1 MATYGDVVGVEA
13 LVPEIGLMDSGTTP
27 TSVQVEAWL
36 AEAYAKIN
44 RAIANAGYSTP
55 VSSSAALYPE
65 LTGLENLYGAA
76 FALRARGIDTASGET
91 ETVSDRWLA
100 EFREALTDLAASNLA
115 LLGATPLPSTTTTRR
130 RRLRTLQ
137 MRRIDGYSR
146 GAVTETYEPRGG
158 EYSGETSPS
167 E

>member
-1 MATYGDVVGVEA
+1 MATYGSVQGVEA
-13 LVPEIGLMDSGTTP
+13 LVPEIGMIDNGTTP
-27 TSVQVEAWL
+27 TSFQVDVWL

-55 VSSSAALYPE
+55 VGSTAALYPE

-76 FALRARGIDTASGET
+76 YVVRARGIDTASGEA
-91 ETVSDRWLA
+91 EKVSDRWLA
-100 EFREALTDLAASNLA
+100 EFRETLSDLAASNLA
-115 LLGATPLPSTTTTRR
+115 LLGASALPSTTTTRR

-146 GAVTETYEPRGG
+146 GAVTETYEVQHG

>member
-1 MATYGDVVGVEA
+1 MATYGSVQGVEA
-13 LVPEIGLMDSGTTP
+13 LVPELGTTGDGTTP
-27 TSVQVEAWL
+27 SFLQIETWL

-44 RAIANAGYSTP
+44 RAIANAGYSVP
-55 VSSSAALYPE
+55 VGSSAALYPE

-100 EFREALTDLAASNLA
+100 EFRTALTDLASSNLS
-115 LLGATPLPSTTTTRR
+115 LLGVTAVTSTTPTRR

>member
-1 MATYGDVVGVEA
+1 MTTYGSVQGVEA
-13 LVPEIGLMDSGTTP
+13 LVPEIGMIDNGTTP
-27 TSVQVEAWL
+27 SFLQVEAWL

-44 RAIANAGYSTP
+44 RAIANAGYSVP
-55 VSSSAALYPE
+55 VGSSAALYPE

-76 FALRARGIDTASGET
+76 FVLRARGIDTASGET
-91 ETVSDRWLA
+91 ETASDRWLA
-100 EFREALTDLAASNLA
+100 EFRTALTDLAASNLA
-115 LLGATPLPSTTTTRR
+115 LLGASALPSTTTTRR

-137 MRRIDGYSR
+137 LRRIDGYSR
-146 GAVTETYEPRGG
+146 GDVTETYEVQQG